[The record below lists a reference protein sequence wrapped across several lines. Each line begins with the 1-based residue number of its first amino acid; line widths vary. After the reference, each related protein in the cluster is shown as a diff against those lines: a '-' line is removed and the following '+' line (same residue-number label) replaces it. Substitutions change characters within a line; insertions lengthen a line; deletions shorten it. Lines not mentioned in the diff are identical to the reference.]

1 MYFMNEDHAYNFQN
15 MILQDK
21 THVTDRERFALF
33 YILGGNEDLFLKR
46 SHVYD
51 FKLHEINPDVLT
63 NAEVDFCSSSKAL
76 IRLAYNLYNG
86 YEDTFTSPHD
96 LFRTLDSRNYLIAK
110 GAIDMRFGRDIEE
123 QMNEGVEEEMEIEF
137 I

>member
-21 THVTDRERFALF
+21 THVNDRERFALF

-63 NAEVDFCSSSKAL
+63 SGEADFCSSSKAL
-76 IRLAYNLYNG
+76 IRLAYNL
-86 YEDTFTSPHD
+86 FQR
-96 LFRTLDSRNYLIAK
+96 L
-110 GAIDMRFGRDIEE
+110 
-123 QMNEGVEEEMEIEF
+123 
-137 I
+137 